1 MTPADVVTVTSAN
14 GLRGR
19 IDTTT
24 WTLDGSHPEVVVQ
37 LDDGRQMLVP
47 LAALH
52 RQEDG
57 SYALHLDPAELE
69 TRQDTGSHVSGR
81 SLVIPVMAETL
92 EIDKRRV
99 ETGRVRI
106 RKTVH
111 EHEETVD
118 PPLWREEVVI
128 ERVPIN
134 QVVNDPPAARTE
146 GETLIIPLL
155 EVVLVVETRLLLKE
169 EVRITTRRID
179 THAPQRITLRREEAT
194 VERMQRANDEGNP
207 GTEE

>member
-1 MTPADVVTVTSAN
+1 MTPAHVVTVTGAN
-14 GLRGR
+14 GLCGR

-24 WTLDGSHPEVVVQ
+24 WALDGSQPEVVVQ

-47 LAALH
+47 LEALH

-81 SLVIPVMAETL
+81 SLVVPVLAETL

-106 RKTVH
+106 RKIVH

-134 QVVNDPPAARTE
+134 RVVNEPPSARSE
-146 GETLIIPLL
+146 GETLILPLL
-155 EVVLVVETRLLLKE
+155 EEVFVVEKRLLLKE
-169 EVRITTRRID
+169 EVRITKRRIG
-179 THAPQRITLRREEAT
+179 THAPQQVRLRREEAA
-194 VERMQRANDEGNP
+194 VERIHRANDE
-207 GTEE
+207 

>member
-1 MTPADVVTVTSAN
+1 MSPAYVVTVTGAN

-24 WTLDGSHPEVVVQ
+24 WALDGSQPEVVVQ
-37 LDDGRQMLVP
+37 LDDGRQILVP
-47 LAALH
+47 LEALH

-69 TRQDTGSHVSGR
+69 TRPDTGSHVSGR

-99 ETGRVRI
+99 ETGRVRV
-106 RKTVH
+106 RKIVH

-118 PPLWREEVVI
+118 PPLWREDVVI

-134 QVVNDPPAARTE
+134 RVVTEPLSVRTE

-155 EVVLVVETRLLLKE
+155 EEVLVVEKRLLLKE
-169 EVRITTRRID
+169 EVRITKRRID
-179 THAPQRITLRREEAT
+179 THAPQRITLRREEAA
-194 VERMQRANDEGNP
+194 VERIQRANDEGNP
-207 GTEE
+207 CTEE

>member
-1 MTPADVVTVTSAN
+1 MTPAHVVTVTGAN

-19 IDTTT
+19 IDTTI
-24 WTLDGSHPEVVVQ
+24 WTLDGSQPEVVVQ

-47 LAALH
+47 LEALQ

-57 SYALHLDPAELE
+57 RYSLHLAPAERE
-69 TRQDTGSHVSGR
+69 TRPETGSHVSGG
-81 SLVIPVMAETL
+81 SLVIPVMAETF
-92 EIDKRRV
+92 EIDTRRV

-106 RKTVH
+106 RKSVH
-111 EHEETVD
+111 AHEETVD

-134 QVVNDPPAARTE
+134 RVVTEPLATRTE

-155 EVVLVVETRLLLKE
+155 EEVLVVEKRLLLKE
-169 EVRITTRRID
+169 EVRITKRRID
-179 THAPQRITLRREEAT
+179 THTPQQVMLRREEAV
-194 VERMQRANDEGNP
+194 VERRHRANDEDNP
-207 GTEE
+207 CTEE

>member
-1 MTPADVVTVTSAN
+1 MSPAHVVTVTGAN

-24 WTLDGSHPEVVVQ
+24 WALDGSQPEVEVQ
-37 LDDGRQMLVP
+37 LDNGRQMLVP
-47 LAALH
+47 LEALR

-57 SYALHLDPAELE
+57 SYVLHLDPAELE
-69 TRQDTGSHVSGR
+69 ARQDMGSRVSGR
-81 SLVIPVMAETL
+81 SLVVPVLAETL
-92 EIDKRRV
+92 DIDKRRV

-134 QVVNDPPAARTE
+134 RVVNEPLSAHSE
-146 GETLIIPLL
+146 GETLILPLL
-155 EVVLVVETRLLLKE
+155 EEVFVVEKRLLLKE
-169 EVRITTRRID
+169 EVHITKRRID
-179 THAPQRITLRREEAT
+179 THAPQRITLRREEAA
-194 VERMQRANDEGNP
+194 VERIQRTNDEGNP
-207 GTEE
+207 CTEE

>member
-1 MTPADVVTVTSAN
+1 MTPAHVVTVTGAN
-14 GLRGR
+14 GLCGR

-24 WTLDGSHPEVVVQ
+24 WALDGSQPEVVVQ

-47 LAALH
+47 LEALH

-57 SYALHLDPAELE
+57 SYALQLDPAELE

-81 SLVIPVMAETL
+81 SLVVPVLAETL

-106 RKTVH
+106 RKIVH

-134 QVVNDPPAARTE
+134 RVVNEPPSARSE
-146 GETLIIPLL
+146 GETLILPLL
-155 EVVLVVETRLLLKE
+155 EEVFVVEKRLLLKE
-169 EVRITTRRID
+169 EVRITKRRID
-179 THAPQRITLRREEAT
+179 THAPQQVRLRREEAA
-194 VERMQRANDEGNP
+194 VERIHRANDE
-207 GTEE
+207 